1 MLLSKTPQPPNP
13 PTESETR
20 PRVQIHAKI
29 INILFI
35 LYSLEVGIALL
46 VLPWLNIW
54 DNNLVLY
61 LCPRIAPVVTNPFFK
76 GAVLGLGIDSILVG
90 IYEAAHF
97 KKGSKSFFLQ

>member
-1 MLLSKTPQPPNP
+1 MLPSITPQGPNP
-13 PTESETR
+13 PTESETK
-20 PRVQIHAKI
+20 PRVHLHAKI

-35 LYSLEVGIALL
+35 FYSLEVGIALL

-61 LCPRIAPVVTNPFFK
+61 LCPQLAPVVTNPFFK

-90 IYEAAHF
+90 IYEVAHI
-97 KKGSKSFFLQ
+97 KKGSRNFPLH

>member
-1 MLLSKTPQPPNP
+1 MLPRITPQPVDP

-29 INILFI
+29 IHILFI
-35 LYSLEVGIALL
+35 FYSLEVGIALL

-61 LCPRIAPVVTNPFFK
+61 VYPQIVPVVTNPFFK

-90 IYEAAHF
+90 IYEVAHI
-97 KKGSKSFFLQ
+97 KRGTRGFFPQ